1 MLKTGQWLLCFLA
14 ISSSAL
20 AQTAGTIVGR
30 ITDASQAAAAQAKV
44 ELVNQETGITATAAV
59 SSEGDYIFQRVTPG
73 NYRLT
78 ATSAGFKTFVR
89 RDIPILVNQTARV
102 DVQLEVGAI
111 ANSIEVDAQAPM
123 IQTDNTSVGSVV
135 DGEQIEAMPLNGRT
149 DIYGLLALAPGVQG
163 AGSNP
168 AIAGSA
174 FRGGTGATIDGVSND
189 DAIGE
194 RLLGQMPSLD
204 SVAEFKVISNG
215 APAEFGKSAQIV
227 IASKGGSNTV
237 HGGLFA
243 FNRNAVGAARTH
255 SVRNLAKPAYNRNE
269 YGGSI
274 SGPIKKNKL
283 FYTGSFEGL
292 RLVQSSVSQLTMPK
306 TQMKTGDLSLY
317 LPTVIKDPL
326 SGLPF
331 AGNIIPTNRI
341 SATSQA
347 FFRFFPDPNTPGTGT
362 QGLGTDF
369 ATNVPQ
375 HQPNDRYST
384 RIDYQASDKDSITG
398 RYFWTNNGPYP
409 TAGGGL
415 PFGNW
420 DGFGISTRNLS
431 AQYTRVLSPTFANVF
446 RLGLNYWTDYRTP
459 QNHDFDPSKYVP
471 GLTPPLD
478 GLGGA
483 PTIAISGF
491 NTISDQ
497 PGSDDHNHVRQ
508 FIDHLTWQHAKH
520 SIKVGIEYNQV
531 AVVNRQNSTPY
542 RGSFSF
548 DGRYSGNAF
557 ADFLL
562 GDLSASGR
570 ATGNFVLDDNNTRV
584 AAFAQDDWRITRN
597 LTLNLGLRY
606 DYESPWHKNNELAI
620 WDRDLNALAVISGKA
635 DPLWNGVVPLVDAK
649 SIGKDS
655 GNYMNF
661 GKRNFSPRAGLA
673 YRPFTRKAFVIRSA
687 YGIFYNIMGE
697 YDGAVDLRDLGLNP
711 PFRATQNFLG
721 SNNGVPNLTWADAF
735 AGTGTSSTGTP
746 PNLYAVDKNF
756 KLGYNQQWN
765 VTMEWEP
772 IHNTSLR
779 ASYVGS
785 KATHFVQ
792 VVNLNDPL
800 PSALPIQPR
809 RQYQPWGNIFY
820 YESNRNQLFNQLQL
834 GAIRRFKSGL
844 KFQAEYQFSRAL
856 GGPYDGS
863 VPTTYTNLRLDRGNG
878 TQYVRH
884 YMVFNYNYDL
894 PIGRGKRL
902 LGGIRGPLDKIL
914 SGWQLAGI
922 GTVATGSFLSVTFNS
937 NKTGWNSGR
946 ADIVSSNFTLDNR
959 NQNQWFNTAAFAMP
973 AAYTFGNSAPNLLQG
988 PGRYNLDSGLFKSTK
1003 LSERVS
1009 LAVRAEAFN
1018 VFNHANLGNPGTNVS
1033 TPSTFGFATG
1043 RNGSRITQLGARLS
1057 F

>member
-1 MLKTGQWLLCFLA
+1 MLKTGQRLLCFFALC
-14 ISSSAL
+14 SVML
-20 AQTAGTIVGR
+20 AQTAGVIVGR
-30 ITDASQAAAAQAKV
+30 VTDSSKAAMPLAKV
-44 ELVNQETGITATAAV
+44 ELVNQDTGITANVSV
-59 SSEGDYIFQRVTPG
+59 SSEGDYEFQRVMPG

-78 ATSAGFKTFVR
+78 VTAEGFKTFVR
-89 RDIPILVNQTARV
+89 RDIPILVNQTARI
-102 DVQLEVGAI
+102 DAQLEVGSVAT
-111 ANSIEVDAQAPM
+111 SMEVDAKAPM
-123 IQTDNTSVGSVV
+123 IQTDSTSVGSVV
-135 DGEQIEAMPLNGRT
+135 DGEQIETMPLNGRT
-149 DIYGLLALAPGVQG
+149 DLYGLLALAPGVQQ

-168 AIAGSA
+168 AIAGA
-174 FRGGTGATIDGVSND
+174 AYRGGTGQTVDGVSND

-194 RLLGQMPSLD
+194 RLLGQIPSLD
-204 SVAEFKVISNG
+204 SVAEFKVIANA

-227 IASKGGSNTV
+227 VASKGGSNAL

-269 YGGSI
+269 FGGQI
-274 SGPIKKNKL
+274 SGPIRKNKL

-292 RLVQSSVSQLTMPK
+292 RLVQSSVSQLTAPK

-347 FFRFFPDPNTPGTGT
+347 MFRFFPDPNTPGTGT

-384 RIDYQASDKDSITG
+384 RVDYQASSRDSITA
-398 RYFWTNNGPYP
+398 RYFWTNNGPYS

-415 PFGNW
+415 PFGQW

-431 AQYTRVLSPTFANVF
+431 AQYTRVLSPTLANVF
-446 RLGLNYWTDYRTP
+446 RLGLNYWTDYRMP

-471 GLTPPLD
+471 GLTPPLS

-483 PTIAISGF
+483 PTISISGF
-491 NTISDQ
+491 STISDQ

-508 FIDHLTWQHAKH
+508 FVDHLSWSHGKH
-520 SIKVGIEYNQV
+520 SFKFGGEYNQV

-548 DGRYSGNAF
+548 DGRYTGNAF

-562 GDLSASGR
+562 GDLSASAR
-570 ATGNFVLDDNNTRV
+570 ATSNFVLDDVNTRIV
-584 AAFAQDDWRITRN
+584 GFAQDDWRIARN
-597 LTLNLGLRY
+597 LTFNLGLRY
-606 DYESPWHKNNELAI
+606 DYESPWNKNNELAI
-620 WDRDLNALAVISGKA
+620 WDRDLNALSVINGKA

-649 SIGKDS
+649 TIGKDS

-673 YRPFTRKAFVIRSA
+673 YRPFLTKPFVIRAA

-697 YDGAVDLRDLGLNP
+697 YDGSVDLRDLGLNP
-711 PFRATQNFLG
+711 PFRASQNFLG

-735 AGTGTSSTGTP
+735 AGTGTSSTATP
-746 PNLYAVDKNF
+746 PNIYAVDKNF

-772 IHNTSLR
+772 LKNTALR

-792 VVNLNDPL
+792 AVNLNDPL

-809 RQYQPWGNIFY
+809 RQYQPWGNIYY
-820 YESNRNQLFNQLQL
+820 YESNRNQIFNQIQW
-834 GAIRRFKSGL
+834 GVIRRFRGGL
-844 KFQAEYQFSRAL
+844 KFQAEYQFSRAI
-856 GGPYDGS
+856 GGPYDGAL
-863 VPTTYTNLRLDRGNG
+863 PTTYTNLRLDRGN
-878 TQYVRH
+878 TSQYVKH
-884 YMVFNYNYDL
+884 YLVFNYN
-894 PIGRGKRL
+894 
-902 LGGIRGPLDKIL
+902 
-914 SGWQLAGI
+914 
-922 GTVATGSFLSVTFNS
+922 
-937 NKTGWNSGR
+937 
-946 ADIVSSNFTLDNR
+946 
-959 NQNQWFNTAAFAMP
+959 
-973 AAYTFGNSAPNLLQG
+973 
-988 PGRYNLDSGLFKSTK
+988 
-1003 LSERVS
+1003 
-1009 LAVRAEAFN
+1009 
-1018 VFNHANLGNPGTNVS
+1018 
-1033 TPSTFGFATG
+1033 
-1043 RNGSRITQLGARLS
+1043 
-1057 F
+1057 

>member
-1 MLKTGQWLLCFLA
+1 M
-14 ISSSAL
+14 L
-20 AQTAGTIVGR
+20 AQTAGSVVGR
-30 ITDASQAAAAQAKV
+30 VTDPSKAAMPLARL
-44 ELVNQETGITATAAV
+44 ELVNQETGIAATSPV
-59 SSEGDYIFQRVTPG
+59 TSEGDYTFSRVTPG
-73 NYRLT
+73 TYRLT
-78 ATSAGFKTFVR
+78 VTAEGFKTFVR
-89 RDIPILVNQTARV
+89 RDIPILVNQTARI
-102 DVQLEVGAI
+102 DVELEVGAV
-111 ANSIEVDAQAPM
+111 ANSVEVDARAPM
-123 IQTDNTSVGSVV
+123 IQTDSTSVGSVV

-174 FRGGTGATIDGVSND
+174 YRGGAGATIDGVSND

-227 IASKGGSNTV
+227 VVSKGGSNAV

-269 YGGSI
+269 FGGQI

-292 RLVQSSVSQLTMPK
+292 RLVQSTVSQLTAPK
-306 TQMKTGDLSLY
+306 TSMKTGDLSLY

-326 SGLPF
+326 AGGTPF
-331 AGNIIPTNRI
+331 AGNIIPTSRI

-347 FFRFFPDPNTPGTGT
+347 FFRFFPDPNSPGTGA

-369 ATNVPQ
+369 AANVPQ

-384 RIDYQASDKDSITG
+384 RVDYQLSDKDAIYG
-398 RYFWTNNGPYP
+398 RYFWTNNGPYS

-415 PFGNW
+415 PFGQW

-431 AQYTRVLSPTFANVF
+431 AQYTRVLSPTVANVF
-446 RLGLNYWTDYRTP
+446 RLGLNYWTDYRMP
-459 QNHDFDPSKYVP
+459 QNHDFDPSQYVP
-471 GLTPPLD
+471 GLTAPLSQ
-478 GLGGA
+478 LGGA
-483 PTIAISGF
+483 PSIAISGF
-491 NTISDQ
+491 STVSDQ

-508 FIDHLTWQHAKH
+508 FIDHVSWQHAKH
-520 SIKVGIEYNQV
+520 SVKVGVEYSQV
-531 AVVNRQNSTPY
+531 GVVNRQNSTPY
-542 RGSFSF
+542 RGSFTF
-548 DGRYSGNAF
+548 DGRYTGNAW

-562 GDLSASGR
+562 GDLSASSR
-570 ATGNFVLDDNNTRV
+570 ATSNFVLDDVNTRI
-584 AAFAQDDWRITRN
+584 AGFAQDDWRVSRN

-606 DYESPWHKNNELAI
+606 DFESPWNKRNDLAI
-620 WDRDLNALAVISGKA
+620 WDRDLNALAVISGKV
-635 DPLWNGVVPLVDAK
+635 DPLWNGVVPIVDAK

-655 GNYMNF
+655 SNYMSF

-673 YRPFTRKAFVIRSA
+673 YRPFSRAPFVIRSA

-697 YDGAVDLRDLGLNP
+697 YDGSVDLRDLGLNP
-711 PFRATQNFLG
+711 PFRASQNFLG
-721 SNNGVPNLTWADAF
+721 SNNGIPNLTWADAF
-735 AGTGTSSTGTP
+735 AGTGTSSTATP
-746 PNLYAVDKNF
+746 PNIYAVDKKF

-772 IHNTSLR
+772 LRNTSLR

-792 VVNLNDPL
+792 AVNLNDPL

-809 RQYQPWGNIFY
+809 RQYQPWGNIYY

-834 GAIRRFKSGL
+834 GAIRRFRSGL
-844 KFQAEYQFSRAL
+844 KFQAEYQFSRSL
-856 GGPYDGS
+856 GGPYDGAL
-863 VPTTYTNLRLDRGNG
+863 PTTYTNLRLDRGNG
-878 TQYVRH
+878 TQYVKH
-884 YMVFNYNYDL
+884 YLVFNYNYDL
-894 PIGRGKRL
+894 PIGRGKSI
-902 LGGIRGPLDKIL
+902 LGGVRGPLDKII

-922 GTVATGSFLSVTFNS
+922 ATIATGNFLSVTFTS
-937 NKTGWNSGR
+937 NKTGWNNGR
-946 ADIVSSNFTLDNR
+946 ADIIGDPSIANR
-959 NQNQWFNTAAFAMP
+959 NENQWFNTAAFAMP
-973 AAYTFGNSAPNLLQG
+973 AAYTFGDSAPNLLQG

-1003 LSERVS
+1003 LTERVS
-1009 LAVRAEAFN
+1009 LAIRAEAFN

-1043 RNGSRITQLGARLS
+1043 RNGSRVTQLGARLS